1 MMLNKKKINFTKK
14 DTTSQNPTF
23 VQYPKFSKDNYIQTG
38 SEHQLR
44 LGVNTV
50 FNQNKLTSKM
60 SDISSRFEY
69 NSKQFREFFIFKSLA
84 KKSVSNFNSRNLKN
98 FFFFLNCILKERKS
112 VPFYLLKR
120 IRGGYMISVL
130 GVICFVPRSLFKI
143 SSKQQLINLKLYKKS
158 KKFTRPNLKLN
169 LVSSLIQKKI

>member
-1 MMLNKKKINFTKK
+1 MMLNKKKINFTKQ

-98 FFFFLNCILKERKS
+98 FFFFLI
-112 VPFYLLKR
+112 VF
-120 IRGGYMISVL
+120 
-130 GVICFVPRSLFKI
+130 
-143 SSKQQLINLKLYKKS
+143 
-158 KKFTRPNLKLN
+158 
-169 LVSSLIQKKI
+169 